1 MKISGDLFRDTG
13 LMDWLEQDK
22 WPGTLAVSATCGCD
36 VSRLGGD
43 IRDYL
48 EEKDVSRRGG
58 LVVFDREDIRRIAG
72 DPLLRDRILSAVTDP
87 VAIAD
92 SGCDYERMIRS
103 VASLGGAILAGQ
115 CCLEATRGLDRVFR
129 VMVSHCGDCRKDEP
143 ALSFDPQRFTRESLV
158 QVIGDSFVEWC
169 EGLVPLEASS
179 SVLRTGNSRGLIRA
193 PSSSL
198 G

>member
-13 LMDWLEQDK
+13 LIDWLEQEK

-36 VSRLGGD
+36 VTRLAGD

-48 EEKDVSRRGG
+48 DEREESGCG
-58 LVVFDREDIRRIAG
+58 LFVVFDREDIRRIAG
-72 DPLLRDRILSAVTDP
+72 DPSLRQRILSAVKDP
-87 VAIAD
+87 AAMAD
-92 SGCDYERMIRS
+92 VGCDYERMIRS

-115 CCLEATRGLDRVFR
+115 YCLEATRGLDRVFR

-158 QVIGDSFVEWC
+158 QVIGDSFADWC
-169 EGLVPLEASS
+169 HGLMPLEVASHAT
-179 SVLRTGNSRGLIRA
+179 VRETSRELIKS
-193 PSSSL
+193 PVVKL
-198 G
+198 W